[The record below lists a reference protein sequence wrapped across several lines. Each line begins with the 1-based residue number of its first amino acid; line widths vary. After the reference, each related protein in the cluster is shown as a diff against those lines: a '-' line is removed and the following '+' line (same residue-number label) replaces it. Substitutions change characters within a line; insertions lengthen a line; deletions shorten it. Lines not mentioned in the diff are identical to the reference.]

1 MKKIALVNGPNL
13 NFLGKRQPKIY
24 GNRTLKDIETTVTK
38 QALDMGLELNCFQ
51 SNHEGEIID
60 FLQKIDDTH
69 AGVIINPGAL
79 MMNGY
84 GLYDAIS
91 GSSLK
96 FVEVHLSNIY
106 AREKFRHH
114 SIISP
119 ICIGQISGFGAESYS
134 LGLKAL
140 SNKI

>member
-24 GNRTLKDIETTVTK
+24 GNKTLQDIEATVTK
-38 QALDMGLELNCFQ
+38 QAESMGLELTCFQ

-60 FLQKIDDTH
+60 FLQKIDDSH

-114 SIISP
+114 SIISS